1 MKMTRLLVC
10 IDDTDNLDSIGT
22 GEIADQIAMMVRK
35 QAWGVASRVTRHQL
49 FIHEDIPYTSHN
61 SSMCFEATIVEDS
74 LEEFYSFCQRHL
86 VKFHA
91 DGSDPGL
98 CIVNLNQLTAADELI
113 EFGRKAKKMVLT
125 KDLAYQFA
133 RDNGIHLTEHGG
145 TGQGVIGALAG
156 CGLRLSGNDGRF
168 RGKRKMPSE
177 IMTIED
183 ILKDEFIDQIRPED
197 GKVLPPDTLVD
208 VTGNA
213 KTVFLDNQSVL
224 LVQEKI
230 TQDNQ
235 TGWELITKEKLKKY

>member
-1 MKMTRLLVC
+1 MIRLLVC

-35 QAWGVASRVTRHQL
+35 QAWGVATRVTRHQL

-61 SSMCFEATIVEDS
+61 SSMCFEATIVEDN

-98 CIVNLNQLTAADELI
+98 CIVNLNKFSAHNELI
-113 EFGRKAKKMVLT
+113 EFGKKAKKMVLT
-125 KDLAYQFA
+125 KEIAYQFA

-168 RGKRKMPSE
+168 RGKRKLPQAV
-177 IMTIED
+177 MTIED
-183 ILKDEFIDQIRPED
+183 ILKDEQIDQVRPED
-197 GKVLPPDTLVD
+197 GTVLPLQTLID
-208 VTGNA
+208 VTENA
-213 KTVFLDNQSVL
+213 KTVFLDHQSVL
-224 LVQEKI
+224 LIQEKRP
-230 TQDNQ
+230 DENQ
-235 TGWELITKEKLKKY
+235 VGWELISKEKLKKY

>member
-1 MKMTRLLVC
+1 MIRLLVC

-61 SSMCFEATIVEDS
+61 SSMCFEATVDEDR
-74 LEEFYSFCQRHL
+74 LDEFNSFCQRHL

-98 CIVNLNQLTAADELI
+98 CIVNLNDFTAENELI
-113 EFGRKAKKMVLT
+113 EFGQKAKKMVLT
-125 KDLAYQFA
+125 KEEAYQFA

-168 RGKRKMPSE
+168 RGKRKLPHPVMSVE
-177 IMTIED
+177 E
-183 ILKDEFIDQIRPED
+183 ILKDEHIDQVRTEN
-197 GKVLPPDTLVD
+197 GTVLPLQTLID

-213 KTVFLDNQSVL
+213 KTVFLDHQSVL
-224 LVQEKI
+224 LVQEKSP
-230 TQDNQ
+230 DENQ
-235 TGWELITKEKLKKY
+235 AGWELISKEKLKKY